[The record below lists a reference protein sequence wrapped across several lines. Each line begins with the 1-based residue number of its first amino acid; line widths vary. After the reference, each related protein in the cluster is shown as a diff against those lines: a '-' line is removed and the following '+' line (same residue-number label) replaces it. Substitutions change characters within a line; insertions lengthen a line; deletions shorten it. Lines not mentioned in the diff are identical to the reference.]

1 MVTPRPV
8 QPVHEPHPILD
19 AYYSD
24 STGKRSFLSA
34 IFDRTAVDYDR
45 VDRLLAFGT
54 GSWYRRQ
61 ALLRAGLTAGM
72 QVLDVG
78 VGTGLVAREIRRVV
92 GANGHVIG
100 IDPSAG
106 MMTLARAKEISLI
119 QGRAE
124 VLPFADASFD
134 FLTLGFAL
142 RHVSDLER
150 VFAEFRRVLRPGGKT
165 LLLEIT
171 RPSGPIAHALMRTYM
186 RRIVPFLSRAIARDS
201 ETPRL
206 YRYYWDT
213 IETCAPPESVMAT
226 LRAAGFRNVDRHVE
240 IGLFSEYRAIA

>member
-1 MVTPRPV
+1 MVKPGAV
-8 QPVHEPHPILD
+8 QPVHAPHPILD

-24 STGKRSFLSA
+24 VPSKRTFLRA
-34 IFDRTAVDYDR
+34 IFDRAAIDYNR
-45 VDRLLAFGT
+45 IDRLLAFGT

-72 QVLDVG
+72 RALDVG
-78 VGTGLVAREIRRVV
+78 VGTGLVAREIKRVL
-92 GANGHVIG
+92 GGNGDVIG

-106 MMTLARAKEISLI
+106 MMTSGGIEGVCLV

-142 RHVSDLER
+142 RHLDDLEH
-150 VFAEFRRVLRPGGKT
+150 VFAEFRRVLRPEGKI
-165 LLLEIT
+165 LVLEIT
-171 RPSGPIAHALMRTYM
+171 RPSGRLARGLTRIYM
-186 RRIVPFLSRAIARDS
+186 REIVPFLSGAIARDR

-213 IETCAPPESVMAT
+213 IESCAPPERVIAT